1 MTGSA
6 LLELVDVMD
15 RLRTHCAWDARQTH
29 RTLVEYLLEETH
41 ETIEAIETDDLDGL
55 REELGDLLL
64 QVVFHARI
72 ASEVDPGWDIEDVA
86 AGIVAKLVRRHPHV
100 FGTDSEYSELAPVGT
115 SDEETLTRNWAV
127 IKAAEKARTSAVAG
141 IPATLPALAWAQKSW
156 RRAVEA
162 GIRADDLASPIDEQV
177 PADEDQL
184 AEQLLA
190 LVIAAE
196 SQGWDAEASL
206 RGRVRELHRNI
217 QQAESDMRQAETGM
231 RPAEAGFGPGESRL
245 GGAP

>member
-1 MTGSA
+1 MPCGGH
-6 LLELVDVMD
+6 V
-15 RLRTHCAWDARQTH
+15 H
-29 RTLVEYLLEETH
+29 
-41 ETIEAIETDDLDGL
+41 TDLM
-55 REELGDLLL
+55 
-64 QVVFHARI
+64 
-72 ASEVDPGWDIEDVA
+72 
-86 AGIVAKLVRRHPHV
+86 
-100 FGTDSEYSELAPVGT
+100 GT
-115 SDEETLTRNWAV
+115 SRMQGTPHP
-127 IKAAEKARTSAVAG
+127 AAALAGGQQFHIRAGGLAGMERQIDLCHAQTVAG